1 VNRADMT
8 KTERMF
14 AGAYDPGDVVRYNH
28 NSEVYGTKVGDYGK
42 VVSCNREENT
52 ITVKL
57 EDNREITY
65 DPRRLSGV
73 SVYREAERDFAV
85 GDRVQFRAP
94 YAAGR
99 VVNGEFGVI
108 EEVTGR
114 GWKVALESKRVVTV
128 DPGAF
133 KHIDHGYAVTSYS
146 SQCATFGRVLINADT
161 KESRLLL
168 NQPMA
173 YVGV

>member
-1 VNRADMT
+1 KVRDAVRDLIEQGRVREFADDRARLRAMAADYCAAREGALVISPANEERVSLNTMIRRELQGEGIIDAKDHRTTGYVNRADMT

-85 GDRVQFRAP
+85 GDR
-94 YAAGR
+94 
-99 VVNGEFGVI
+99 
-108 EEVTGR
+108 
-114 GWKVALESKRVVTV
+114 
-128 DPGAF
+128 
-133 KHIDHGYAVTSYS
+133 
-146 SQCATFGRVLINADT
+146 
-161 KESRLLL
+161 
-168 NQPMA
+168 
-173 YVGV
+173 